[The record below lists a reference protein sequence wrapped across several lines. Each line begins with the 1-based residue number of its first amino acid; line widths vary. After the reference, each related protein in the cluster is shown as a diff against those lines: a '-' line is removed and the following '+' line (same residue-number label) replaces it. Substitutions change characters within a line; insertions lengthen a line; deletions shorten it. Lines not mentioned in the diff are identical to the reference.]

1 MLVGDWMTKQVLT
14 ILPGAPILEAMEMMR
29 DAGIRQ
35 IPVTEASG
43 LVVGIISDRDVR
55 DAMPSKFLPGDALT
69 KQGDG
74 LMGLRVKDIM
84 THDPI
89 IVSPETCME
98 VAAELLLENKIGG
111 LPVVDEFG
119 LVGIVTEVDIYRFLT
134 TVTGVSKGSS
144 QFAFVLED
152 TASALEDLLS
162 DIWAR
167 GVRLSTVFT
176 SYEGI
181 EQGRRRVFIWVQRL
195 DDSTVDSLVM
205 HFKKTY
211 NLQYHVHRGET
222 YKCEF

>member
-1 MLVGDWMTKQVLT
+1 MLVGDWMTEEVLT
-14 ILPGAPILEAMEMMR
+14 LFPKAPVLEAVEMMR

-43 LVVGIISDRDVR
+43 LVVGIVSDRDVR
-55 DAMPSKFLPGDALT
+55 DAMPSKFLPGDNVAV
-69 KQGDG
+69 GEG
-74 LMGLRVKDIM
+74 LKGLRIKDIM

-89 IVSPETCME
+89 IVSPDTCME
-98 VAAELLLENKIGG
+98 VAAELLLNNKIGG

-119 LVGIVTEVDIYRFLT
+119 LAGIVTEVDIYRFLT

-152 TASALEDLLS
+152 SASALEELLD

-176 SYEGI
+176 SYERV
-181 EQGRRRVFIWVQRL
+181 EQGQRRVFIWVQRL

-205 HFKKTY
+205 HLKKTY
-211 NLQYHVHRGET
+211 NLTYHVHRGET
-222 YKCEF
+222 YKADF